1 MSDKKNFSVFN
12 KLDEKY
18 VEEADA
24 YSASPKVEK
33 KRRKDERAARK
44 AKIKSQP
51 PAQHFHKRSRRVAK
65 RIAQIAACFLILF
78 VGIRFG
84 GVGLFKS
91 RHEAPSDGANESS
104 CPESAKDSA
113 DVESGGDDDSQDGAA
128 SDSASV
134 SENSG
139 EAEEGQSPS
148 SGSDNESA
156 SDSVPDSSS
165 SASDSTDS
173 ASEE

>member
-104 CPESAKDSA
+104 CPESAKDS
-113 DVESGGDDDSQDGAA
+113 VEGGGDDDSQDGAA
-128 SDSASV
+128 SESDSA

-139 EAEEGQSPS
+139 EAEEGQSSP

>member
-33 KRRKDERAARK
+33 KRRKDEHAARK
-44 AKIKSQP
+44 AKIKSPP
-51 PAQHFHKRSRRVAK
+51 PAQYFHKRSRRVAK

-104 CPESAKDSA
+104 CPESAKDS
-113 DVESGGDDDSQDGAA
+113 VEGGGDDDSQDGAA
-128 SDSASV
+128 SESASA
-134 SENSG
+134 SEKSG

-148 SGSDNESA
+148 SGPDNESA

>member
-51 PAQHFHKRSRRVAK
+51 PAQGRKKNRADRRLFPHSFCRDSFRGSRT
-65 RIAQIAACFLILF
+65 L
-78 VGIRFG
+78 
-84 GVGLFKS
+84 
-91 RHEAPSDGANESS
+91 
-104 CPESAKDSA
+104 
-113 DVESGGDDDSQDGAA
+113 
-128 SDSASV
+128 
-134 SENSG
+134 
-139 EAEEGQSPS
+139 
-148 SGSDNESA
+148 
-156 SDSVPDSSS
+156 
-165 SASDSTDS
+165 
-173 ASEE
+173 

>member
-44 AKIKSQP
+44 AKIKSRP
-51 PAQHFHKRSRRVAK
+51 SAQHFHKRSRRVAK

-113 DVESGGDDDSQDGAA
+113 EGGGDDDSPGRRRLGVRFCFRKFGRSGGGAIP
-128 SDSASV
+128 V
-134 SENSG
+134 FRSG
-139 EAEEGQSPS
+139 QRKRVGQRS
-148 SGSDNESA
+148 
-156 SDSVPDSSS
+156 
-165 SASDSTDS
+165 
-173 ASEE
+173 

>member
-33 KRRKDERAARK
+33 KRRKDEHAARK
-44 AKIKSQP
+44 AKIKSPP
-51 PAQHFHKRSRRVAK
+51 PAQYFHKRSRRVAK
-65 RIAQIAACFLILF
+65 RIAQIAACVLILF

-104 CPESAKDSA
+104 CPESAKDS
-113 DVESGGDDDSQDGAA
+113 VEGGGDDDSQDGAA
-128 SDSASV
+128 SESASA

-148 SGSDNESA
+148 SGPDNESA

>member
-33 KRRKDERAARK
+33 KRRKDERAAGK
-44 AKIKSQP
+44 AKVKSQP
-51 PAQHFHKRSRRVAK
+51 PAQYFRKRSRRVAK

-84 GVGLFKS
+84 GIGLFKS
-91 RHEAPSDGANESS
+91 RYEAP
-104 CPESAKDSA
+104 
-113 DVESGGDDDSQDGAA
+113 
-128 SDSASV
+128 
-134 SENSG
+134 
-139 EAEEGQSPS
+139 

>member
-33 KRRKDERAARK
+33 KRRKDERAAGK

-51 PAQHFHKRSRRVAK
+51 PTQYFRKRSRRVAK

-84 GVGLFKS
+84 GIGLFKS
-91 RHEAPSDGANESS
+91 RYEAPSDGANESS

-113 DVESGGDDDSQDGAA
+113 DGESGGNDDSQDGAA
-128 SDSASV
+128 SDSAS
-134 SENSG
+134 ENSG
-139 EAEEGQSPS
+139 EAEEGQSSP

>member
-12 KLDEKY
+12 KPDEKY

-33 KRRKDERAARK
+33 KRRKDEHAARK
-44 AKIKSQP
+44 AKIKSPP
-51 PAQHFHKRSRRVAK
+51 PAQYFHKRSRRVAK

-104 CPESAKDSA
+104 CPESAKDS
-113 DVESGGDDDSQDGAA
+113 VEGGGDDDSQDGAA
-128 SDSASV
+128 SESASA

-148 SGSDNESA
+148 SGPDNESA

>member
-44 AKIKSQP
+44 AKIKSRP
-51 PAQHFHKRSRRVAK
+51 SAQHFHKRSRRVAK

-113 DVESGGDDDSQDGAA
+113 EGGGDDDSQDGAA
-128 SDSASV
+128 SESASV

-148 SGSDNESA
+148 SGPDNESA

>member
-65 RIAQIAACFLILF
+65 RIAQIAACFLI
-78 VGIRFG
+78 
-84 GVGLFKS
+84 KS

-113 DVESGGDDDSQDGAA
+113 DVEGGGDDDSQDGAA
-128 SDSASV
+128 SESASV

-148 SGSDNESA
+148 SGPDNESA

>member
-1 MSDKKNFSVFN
+1 MSDKKNFFVFN

-65 RIAQIAACFLILF
+65 RVAQIAACFLILF

-104 CPESAKDSA
+104 CPESAKDS
-113 DVESGGDDDSQDGAA
+113 VEGGGDDDSQDGAA
-128 SDSASV
+128 SESASV

-148 SGSDNESA
+148 SGPDNESA